1 MMESGDKDI
10 FTILAVDDIPEN
22 LDVIKGVL
30 VPEYRVKSA
39 INGKTALKIAHK
51 QQPDLILLDI
61 MMPEMDGYEVCKKL
75 KESEVTKDIPVIFV
89 TAMDTEHDELH
100 GFSLGAVD
108 YVRKPI
114 TNEILKAR
122 VEAQLALRKAL
133 RELEE
138 KNQQLRDERAMVE
151 NIVNKMRIDPDFDK
165 SNLRFYV
172 EPLEKTNGDVLFS
185 AFRPDGGQHVLL
197 GDFTGHGLKAA
208 VGGPLVA
215 AFFYLH
221 TLDGLDGW
229 ELLQV
234 INKTLYHKL
243 ATGTFMVA
251 AFVEISPERDK
262 FRLWN
267 AAIQDQLLVV
277 DNPSSISS
285 FTSTIPPLGLFEELE
300 EKKPEWIEWPDS
312 GRIYLY
318 SDGVVEPENSD
329 GEMFG
334 VDRLKQLLSAPGVVD
349 SGLEKIVEQVLS
361 FTAAGKSHDDITL
374 VEISR

>member
-1 MMESGDKDI
+1 MESGDKDV

-39 INGKTALKIAHK
+39 INGKTALKIAHR

-61 MMPEMDGYEVCKKL
+61 MMPVMDGYEVCKKL

-122 VEAQLALRKAL
+122 VEAQLALRKAQ
-133 RELEE
+133 RELEK
-138 KNQQLRDERAMVE
+138 KNKQLRDEREMVE
-151 NIVNKMRIDPDFDK
+151 KIVNKMRTDPSFDK

-208 VGGPLVA
+208 IGGPLVA
-215 AFFYLH
+215 TYFYLH
-221 TLDGLDGW
+221 TLDGLGGW
-229 ELLQV
+229 ELLKV
-234 INKTLYHKL
+234 INKALCDKL
-243 ATGTFMVA
+243 PAETFMVA

-262 FRLWN
+262 FKLWN

-277 DNPSSISS
+277 DNPSYITN
-285 FTSTIPPLGLFEELE
+285 FPSTVPPLGLFENIE
-300 EKKPEWIEWPDS
+300 ENTSGWIDWPDS

-334 VDRLKQLLSAPGVVD
+334 VNRLKQLLGAPGMAVN
-349 SGLEKIVEQVLS
+349 GLEKIVEQVLS
-361 FTAAGKSHDDITL
+361 FTVAGKSHDDITL
-374 VEISR
+374 LEISR